1 MILGDMILTGEKVI
15 HEEVVRPFRSNVGC
29 LIQLIREFEILQLRI
44 LMLCVHGQEIGYFV
58 PIKLPPT
65 SENSLIQAV
74 WV

>member
-44 LMLCVHGQEIGYFV
+44 LMLCVHGQ
-58 PIKLPPT
+58 
-65 SENSLIQAV
+65 
-74 WV
+74 